1 MFVITI
7 ANYHDLEF
15 KSDMPKGV
23 ILDVTPE
30 RATVLKNAGMA
41 VDFDFKKVIKEEKK
55 IEKTVE
61 ETVVEKPKE
70 AVVEEVKK
78 PEAVAAEDETQAKKK

>member
-1 MFVITI
+1 MFVITV

-41 VDFDFKKVIKEEKK
+41 VDFDFKKDIKEEKK
-55 IEKTVE
+55 IEKPIK
-61 ETVVEKPKE
+61 ETVVEEPKE
-70 AVVEEVKK
+70 AVIEEVKEQ
-78 PEAVAAEDETQAKKK
+78 EAVIAEEVQAKK

>member
-1 MFVITI
+1 MFVKTI

-30 RATVLKNAGMA
+30 RASVLKDAGMA
-41 VDFDFKKVIKEEKK
+41 VDFDFKNVIKEEKK
-55 IEKTVE
+55 IEKTIE
-61 ETVVEKPKE
+61 EVVIEEPKE
-70 AVVEEVKK
+70 AVVEEVKEQ
-78 PEAVAAEDETQAKKK
+78 EAVTADEVQSKKK

>member
-1 MFVITI
+1 MFVKTI

-30 RATVLKNAGMA
+30 RASVLKDAGMA
-41 VDFDFKKVIKEEKK
+41 VDFDFKKEIKEEKK
-55 IEKTVE
+55 IEKAVE
-61 ETVVEKPKE
+61 ETVAKEPKE
-70 AVVEEVKK
+70 AVVEEVKEQ
-78 PEAVAAEDETQAKKK
+78 EAVTAEEVQSKK

>member
-1 MFVITI
+1 MFVITV

-30 RATVLKNAGMA
+30 RASVLKDAGMA
-41 VDFDFKKVIKEEKK
+41 VDFDFKKDIKEEKK
-55 IEKTVE
+55 IEKPIK
-61 ETVVEKPKE
+61 ETVVEEPKE
-70 AVVEEVKK
+70 AVIEEVKEQ
-78 PEAVAAEDETQAKKK
+78 EAVIAEEVQAKK

>member
-1 MFVITI
+1 MFIKTI

-30 RATVLKNAGMA
+30 RASVLKDAGMA
-41 VDFDFKKVIKEEKK
+41 VDFDFKKEIKEEKK
-55 IEKTVE
+55 IEKAVE
-61 ETVVEKPKE
+61 ETVAKEPKE
-70 AVVEEVKK
+70 AVVEEVKEQ
-78 PEAVAAEDETQAKKK
+78 EAVTAEEVQSKK

>member
-1 MFVITI
+1 MFVKTI

-30 RATVLKNAGMA
+30 RASVLKDAGMA
-41 VDFDFKKVIKEEKK
+41 VDFDFKNVIKEEKK
-55 IEKTVE
+55 IEKTIE
-61 ETVVEKPKE
+61 EVVIEEPKE
-70 AVVEEVKK
+70 AVVEEVKEQ
-78 PEAVAAEDETQAKKK
+78 EAVAADEVQSKKK

>member
-1 MFVITI
+1 MFVKTI

-30 RATVLKNAGMA
+30 RASVLKDAGMA
-41 VDFDFKKVIKEEKK
+41 VDFDFKNVIKEEKK
-55 IEKTVE
+55 IEKTIE
-61 ETVVEKPKE
+61 EIVIEEPKE
-70 AVVEEVKK
+70 AVVEEVKEQ
-78 PEAVAAEDETQAKKK
+78 EAVTADEVQSKKK

>member
-1 MFVITI
+1 MFVKTI

-30 RATVLKNAGMA
+30 RASVLKDAGMA
-41 VDFDFKKVIKEEKK
+41 IDFDFKKEIKEEKK
-55 IEKTVE
+55 IEKTIE
-61 ETVVEKPKE
+61 EVVIEEPKE
-70 AVVEEVKK
+70 AVVEEVKEQ
-78 PEAVAAEDETQAKKK
+78 EAVAADEVQSKKK

>member
-1 MFVITI
+1 MFVKTI

-30 RATVLKNAGMA
+30 RASVLKDAGMA
-41 VDFDFKKVIKEEKK
+41 VDFDFKKEIKEEKK
-55 IEKTVE
+55 IEKAVE
-61 ETVVEKPKE
+61 ETVAKEPKE
-70 AVVEEVKK
+70 AVVEEVKEQK
-78 PEAVAAEDETQAKKK
+78 AVTAEEVQSKK

>member
-1 MFVITI
+1 MFVITV

-30 RATVLKNAGMA
+30 RATVLKDAGMA
-41 VDFDFKKVIKEEKK
+41 VDFDFKSTIKEENK
-55 IEKTVE
+55 IEKTVK
-61 ETVVEKPKE
+61 ETVVEEPKE
-70 AVVEEVKK
+70 AVVEEVKEQ
-78 PEAVAAEDETQAKKK
+78 EAVAAEEETQAKKK

>member
-1 MFVITI
+1 MFVITV

-55 IEKTVE
+55 IEKPIK
-61 ETVVEKPKE
+61 ETVVEEPKE
-70 AVVEEVKK
+70 AVIEEVKEQ
-78 PEAVAAEDETQAKKK
+78 EAVIAEEVQAKNN

>member
-1 MFVITI
+1 MFVKTI

-30 RATVLKNAGMA
+30 RASVLKDAGMA
-41 VDFDFKKVIKEEKK
+41 VDFDFKNVIKEEKK
-55 IEKTVE
+55 IEKTTE
-61 ETVVEKPKE
+61 EVVIEEPKE
-70 AVVEEVKK
+70 AVMEEVKEQ
-78 PEAVAAEDETQAKKK
+78 EAVTADEVQSKKK

>member
-1 MFVITI
+1 MFVKTI

-30 RATVLKNAGMA
+30 RASVLKDAGMA
-41 VDFDFKKVIKEEKK
+41 VDFDFKKEIKEEKK
-55 IEKTVE
+55 IEKPIK
-61 ETVVEKPKE
+61 ETVVEEPKE
-70 AVVEEVKK
+70 AVIEEVKEQ
-78 PEAVAAEDETQAKKK
+78 EAVIAEEVQAKK

>member
-1 MFVITI
+1 MFVKTI

-30 RATVLKNAGMA
+30 RASVLKDAGMA
-41 VDFDFKKVIKEEKK
+41 VDFDFKKEIKEEKK
-55 IEKTVE
+55 IEKPIK
-61 ETVVEKPKE
+61 ETVVEEPKE
-70 AVVEEVKK
+70 AVVEEVKEQ
-78 PEAVAAEDETQAKKK
+78 EAVTAEEVQSKK

>member
-1 MFVITI
+1 MFVITV

-41 VDFDFKKVIKEEKK
+41 VDFDFKKVFKEENK

-61 ETVVEKPKE
+61 ETVAEEPKE
-70 AVVEEVKK
+70 AVVEEVKE
-78 PEAVAAEDETQAKKK
+78 PEAVTAEEETQVKKR

>member
-41 VDFDFKKVIKEEKK
+41 VDFDFKKDIKEEKK
-55 IEKTVE
+55 IEKPIK
-61 ETVVEKPKE
+61 ETVVEEPKE
-70 AVVEEVKK
+70 AVIEEVKEQ
-78 PEAVAAEDETQAKKK
+78 EAVIAEEVQAKK

>member
-1 MFVITI
+1 MFVKTI

-30 RATVLKNAGMA
+30 RASVLKDAGMA
-41 VDFDFKKVIKEEKK
+41 VDFDFKKEIKEEKK
-55 IEKTVE
+55 IEKPIK
-61 ETVVEKPKE
+61 ETVVEEPKE
-70 AVVEEVKK
+70 AVVEEVKEQ
-78 PEAVAAEDETQAKKK
+78 EAVTAEEVKSKK

>member
-1 MFVITI
+1 MFVKTI

-30 RATVLKNAGMA
+30 RASVLKDAGMA
-41 VDFDFKKVIKEEKK
+41 VDFDFKNVIKEEKK
-55 IEKTVE
+55 IEKTTE
-61 ETVVEKPKE
+61 EVVIEEPKE
-70 AVVEEVKK
+70 AVVEEVKEQ
-78 PEAVAAEDETQAKKK
+78 EAVTADEVQSKKK

>member
-1 MFVITI
+1 MFVKTI

-30 RATVLKNAGMA
+30 RASVLKDAGMA
-41 VDFDFKKVIKEEKK
+41 VDFDFKDVIKEEKK
-55 IEKTVE
+55 IEKTIE
-61 ETVVEKPKE
+61 EVVIEEPKE
-70 AVVEEVKK
+70 AVVEEVKEQ
-78 PEAVAAEDETQAKKK
+78 EAVTADEVQPKKK

>member
-1 MFVITI
+1 MFVKTI

-30 RATVLKNAGMA
+30 RASVLKDAGMA
-41 VDFDFKKVIKEEKK
+41 VDFDFKKEIKEEKK
-55 IEKTVE
+55 IEKTIE
-61 ETVVEKPKE
+61 EVVIEEPKE
-70 AVVEEVKK
+70 AVVEEVKEQ
-78 PEAVAAEDETQAKKK
+78 EAVAADEVQSKKK